1 MKRHFLEFEKPIAE
15 LTNKITELRQMQDE
29 SAVNIS
35 SEIELLQTK
44 VEEFIDTKPA
54 AFIALLNDTKFETKL
69 LIHTAEEK
77 GVIIKHGNK
86 YKTIDGLDLCEN
98 SQVATFDNAI
108 SYLDNPKHQDVRSFI
123 EAKILNAK

>member
-44 VEEFIDTKPA
+44 VEELTKD
-54 AFIALLNDTKFETKL
+54 I
-69 LIHTAEEK
+69 
-77 GVIIKHGNK
+77 
-86 YKTIDGLDLCEN
+86 Y
-98 SQVATFDNAI
+98 SQLGAWEI
-108 SYLDNPKHQDVRSFI
+108 
-123 EAKILNAK
+123 

>member
-44 VEEFIDTKPA
+44 VEELTKD
-54 AFIALLNDTKFETKL
+54 I
-69 LIHTAEEK
+69 
-77 GVIIKHGNK
+77 
-86 YKTIDGLDLCEN
+86 Y
-98 SQVATFDNAI
+98 SQLGAW
-108 SYLDNPKHQDVRSFI
+108 
-123 EAKILNAK
+123 

>member
-1 MKRHFLEFEKPIAE
+1 L
-15 LTNKITELRQMQDE
+15 LTNKPISKE
-29 SAVNIS
+29 SP
-35 SEIELLQTK
+35 LKWLQTK
-44 VEEFIDTKPA
+44 VEEFIDNKPA

-86 YKTIDGLDLCEN
+86 YKTEDGLELCEN
-98 SQVATFDNAI
+98 SQVATFENAI
-108 SYLDNPKHQDVRSFI
+108 NYLDNPKHQDVRSFI